1 MCGIIGCL
9 RYSNFF
15 PLSSLALNYLH
26 HRGPDDQGIWKDENI
41 NLGHTRL
48 SILDLSPLGHQPM
61 MSLGKRFC
69 ITFNGE
75 IYNYLE
81 LRQELEAKG
90 FSFRG
95 NSDTEVLLAA
105 FEAWGNQCLARLRG
119 MFAFA
124 IWDRHTKSLFLARD
138 RFGEKPLF
146 YYQDDQAFYFASELK
161 ALLPLLPHKPE
172 LNLETIDL
180 YFHYQYIPEPHTPLK
195 GIYKLPAAHY
205 LTLSQDT
212 WKAQPIGYWKLQ
224 DIEPLEGDPA
234 QLIREQLDA
243 AISLTLRSDVPVGLA
258 LSGGLDSSAIA
269 VLAARNY
276 RDTLQTFSIGYEGR
290 PEYDERLQAQALAQS
305 LNLPFRDVELSTQ
318 GLVDFFPEL
327 VTAMDE
333 PIADI
338 AAYGHYSV
346 MKLAQSQ
353 GIKVMLSGLGGDE
366 LFWGY
371 PWVKHAAYINQFRL
385 SLLQRAPWAVSSLG
399 ALQKI
404 SQHPFY
410 QRLGYSSKVPN
421 AIKQAL
427 QPSLSF
433 SRANLSSPDQ
443 FVFYELTPEFT
454 EALGYR
460 DHLYGTPISA
470 DNPYRPFHTKLEENL
485 DVPNQTC
492 QALFQTWLVSNC
504 LSLGDR
510 VSMACSV
517 ETRLPLLDQKLAE
530 VVIGLRKAHPDNRLP
545 PKTWFKA
552 AIADVL
558 PDEVMNRPKRGFQP
572 PSQAWMAAII
582 NHYLKAL
589 QNGYLLSSGTLNRE
603 MIERMMHDYQKSG
616 HHVFMLYKAV
626 LLEVWYQRIV
636 INDKVFS

>member
-9 RYSNFF
+9 RHKNFSIF
-15 PLSSLALNYLH
+15 PSLTLDHLC
-26 HRGPDDQGIWKDENI
+26 HRGPDDQGIWHDDDI

-61 MSLGKRFC
+61 MSHDERFC

-81 LRQELEAKG
+81 LRQELSTKG
-90 FSFRG
+90 FQFKGS
-95 NSDTEVLLAA
+95 SDTEVLLAA
-105 FEAWGNQCLARLRG
+105 FEAWGSECLARLRG

-124 IWDRHTKSLFLARD
+124 IWDCQTKSLFLARD

-146 YYQDDQAFYFASELK
+146 YYRDEQAFYFASELK
-161 ALLPLLPHKPE
+161 ALLPLLLHRPE
-172 LNLETIDL
+172 LNLEAIDL
-180 YFHYQYIPEPHTPLK
+180 YFHYQYVPEPQTLLK
-195 GIYKLPAAHY
+195 GVCKLPAAHH
-205 LTLSQDT
+205 LTISQKDWNT
-212 WKAQPIGYWKLQ
+212 EPVCYWTIQ
-224 DIEPLEGDPA
+224 DIEPVEGDPA
-234 QLIREQLDA
+234 TLIREQLDA

-276 RDTLQTFSIGYEGR
+276 RETLQTFSIGYEGR
-290 PEYDERLQAQALAQS
+290 PEYDERHQAQALAKS
-305 LNLPFRDVELSTQ
+305 LHLPFQDVELSTQ

-346 MKLAQSQ
+346 MKLAQGQ

-371 PWVKHAAYINQFRL
+371 PWVKHAAHINQLRWA
-385 SLLQRAPWAVSSLG
+385 LLQHAPWAVSSLV
-399 ALQKI
+399 ALQNI
-404 SQHPFY
+404 AQHLLY
-410 QRLGYSSKVPN
+410 QRLGYSSKVPQ
-421 AIKQAL
+421 AIKRAV

-443 FVFYELTPEFT
+443 LVFYELTPEFT
-454 EALGYR
+454 EALRYR
-460 DHLYGTPISA
+460 EHLYTNPLPM
-470 DNPYRPFHTKLEENL
+470 DNPYRPFCAKLGEDI

-492 QALFQTWLVSNC
+492 QALFKTWLVSNC

-530 VVIGLRKAHPDNRLP
+530 VVIGLRKAQPDHRLS
-545 PKTWFKA
+545 PKAWFKA
-552 AIADVL
+552 AIADLL
-558 PDEVMNRPKRGFQP
+558 PAEVINRPKRGFQP

-589 QNGYLLSSGTLNRE
+589 QNGYLLSSGTLDRE
-603 MIERMMHDYQKSG
+603 MIEDMVDSYQKNG
-616 HHVFMLYKAV
+616 HHIFMLYKAV
-626 LLEVWYQRIV
+626 LLEMWYQRIV
-636 INDKVFS
+636 VGSKSSV